1 MISEMTNIKCALS
14 EVFETEAQVYA
25 GLTHAEHSMHNRKV
39 DPPIFQIK
47 AEKVSK
53 SKARSVFF
61 FT

>member
-1 MISEMTNIKCALS
+1 MISKMTNIKCSLS

-53 SKARSVFF
+53 GKLKVCF
-61 FT
+61 